1 MNAMPEKNE
10 NNAVEFNPPKDD
22 VASKSPKLKYNQT
35 KNYNIKRK
43 EACNGTVQPIKD
55 VEDIKR
61 ISEYFWNR
69 GQYRDWCL
77 FNVGVCTGFRASD
90 LLRFKVSDVTT
101 QKMNRKLQVN
111 SNAKIRMKE
120 KKTGKYRIVLVPES
134 ALKVIATYIDKVGL
148 QYNDW
153 LFPSYKSSSPNS
165 LRSTGGTSISQK
177 TGIMYAHKANPK
189 VAGDPLDVDS
199 FGRIMRKVQKDMNLP
214 YNLGTHSCRKTFG
227 YQFMVQH
234 RDDVMALAWLQH
246 SYNHSS
252 QAITLHYIGL
262 DSEVDELY
270 YSGINYG
277 VNTHSENS

>member
-1 MNAMPEKNE
+1 M
-10 NNAVEFNPPKDD
+10 
-22 VASKSPKLKYNQT
+22 
-35 KNYNIKRK
+35 
-43 EACNGTVQPIKD
+43 
-55 VEDIKR
+55 
-61 ISEYFWNR
+61 
-69 GQYRDWCL
+69 
-77 FNVGVCTGFRASD
+77 
-90 LLRFKVSDVTT
+90 
-101 QKMNRKLQVN
+101 
-111 SNAKIRMKE
+111 
-120 KKTGKYRIVLVPES
+120 
-134 ALKVIATYIDKVGL
+134 
-148 QYNDW
+148 
-153 LFPSYKSSSPNS
+153 
-165 LRSTGGTSISQK
+165 GGTSISQK
-177 TGIMYAHKANPK
+177 TGIMYAHEAAPK

-227 YQFMVQH
+227 YQFMMQH

>member
-1 MNAMPEKNE
+1 MNAVPEKNE
-10 NNAVEFNPPKDD
+10 NNAVEFNPPKVDP
-22 VASKSPKLKYNQT
+22 APKVKHNQA

-69 GQYRDWCL
+69 GMYRDWCL

-101 QKMNRKLQVN
+101 QRVNGKLQVN
-111 SNAKIRMKE
+111 ANAKIRMKE
-120 KKTGKYRIVLVPES
+120 KKTGKYRIVFLPES
-134 ALKVIATYIDKVGL
+134 AFEVISTYINKVKL
-148 QYNDW
+148 HYDDW
-153 LFPSYKSSSPNS
+153 LFPSCKGSSRNS
-165 LRSTGGTSISQK
+165 LRRTGGTSISPK
-177 TGIMYAHKANPK
+177 TGIMYTHEANPK
-189 VAGDPLDVDS
+189 VAGEPLDVDS
-199 FGRIMRKVQKDMNLP
+199 FGRIMKKVQKDMDLP

-246 SYNHSS
+246 ALNHSS

-262 DSEVDELY
+262 DSEVDERY